1 MSEYNGE
8 PDGPEG
14 LTVLSIVSRWI
25 PSAEPGIPGR
35 SILSVDLAS
44 ATEMHFEVALE
55 PGDDYDDAIAAICK
69 LAPHLMRLD
78 ADLTEAYDDG
88 FRTQPRRED
97 LIAVQ
102 NYVTR
107 WHGRLQNSNVAAG
120 AFDRVTRTV

>member
-1 MSEYNGE
+1 ME

-14 LTVLSIVSRWI
+14 TTVLSIVSHWK
-25 PSAEPGIPGR
+25 PSAETGKRGQTT
-35 SILSVDLAS
+35 LSVDLGS
-44 ATEMHFEVALE
+44 ANEMHFEVVIE
-55 PGDDYDDAIAAICK
+55 PGDDYSDAIAAICK
-69 LAPHLMRLD
+69 LAPHLIRLD
-78 ADLTEAYDDG
+78 EDLTEAYDDA

-120 AFDRVTRTV
+120 AFDRVTRVV